1 MNRVS
6 HAVAGLGRLSRNL
19 AEHQYQGPGGNLKP
33 ISTADRDGSANEIT
47 PHTEINEMKECCWTN
62 PGLKLNLSRLFGFSF
77 LVFSLRRFF
86 KCNPSKTSY

>member
-6 HAVAGLGRLSRNL
+6 YAVAGLGRLSRNL

-47 PHTEINEMKECCWTN
+47 PT
-62 PGLKLNLSRLFGFSF
+62 
-77 LVFSLRRFF
+77 LRPQNARTLLD
-86 KCNPSKTSY
+86 KSEP